1 MQDRSRSRSRLAR
14 RLRHQVVKHEP
25 GEPMGAT
32 HPTVLVVDDERGSRE
47 SLRMILAPHHNVIQA
62 GSGAEALEALRTS
75 KVELMTLDL
84 NMPGM
89 KGEDVMRVVRSEFP
103 QVEIIVITGCGT
115 LESATSGI
123 RYGICDYLQKPFD
136 VVQVTASVMRALS
149 RQRARTRLSTFLQE
163 LGTVVGKDRDAD
175 AILTD
180 VDRSQKLRGRLGGI
194 FGERSPASQPANE
207 APLDPPRTI
216 EFLEV
221 LAETIE
227 TKDRFMRGHARR
239 VAMYAAL
246 IADRL
251 CLSAEDHE
259 HVRIAAFLH
268 DLGKVG
274 VPTDLLLR
282 AGALDANERHL
293 VEQHPEIGARL
304 ITPLDIPA
312 AISLAI
318 RHHHEWWDGSGY
330 PDGLAGEDIPL
341 SARIIGV
348 ADAFDAMSCDRPY
361 RRALARQVIT
371 DEFKHFGGR
380 QFDPALAKEMLL
392 LLDTGVWDVD
402 PQMLAE
408 SMGGTASR
416 LSATG

>member
-1 MQDRSRSRSRLAR
+1 MQ
-14 RLRHQVVKHEP
+14 
-25 GEPMGAT
+25 
-32 HPTVLVVDDERGSRE
+32 PTVLVVDDERGSRE
-47 SLRMILAPHHNVIQA
+47 SLRMILSPQHKVLQA
-62 GSGAEALEALRTS
+62 GSGAEALEVLRTN

-103 QVEIIVITGCGT
+103 QVELIVITGCGT

-136 VVQVTASVMRALS
+136 VVQVTGSVMRALS
-149 RQRARTRLSTFLQE
+149 RQQARTRLSAFLEE
-163 LGTVVGKDRDAD
+163 LGGVVGKDRDAH
-175 AILTD
+175 AILSD
-180 VDRSQKLRGRLGGI
+180 VERSQKLRGRLGGI
-194 FGERSPASQPANE
+194 FGGRSLAGRPADGSA
-207 APLDPPRTI
+207 LDPPRTI

-239 VAMYAAL
+239 VALYAGL

-251 CLSAEDHE
+251 RLSAQDRE

-282 AGALDANERHL
+282 AGALDANERHV

-304 ITPLDIPA
+304 IKPLDIPA
-312 AISLAI
+312 AVSLAI

-341 SARIIGV
+341 AARIIGV

-361 RRALARQVIT
+361 RRALARQVIN

-380 QFDPALAKEMLL
+380 QFDPNLAKEMLL

-402 PQMLAE
+402 PEMLAE
-408 SMGGTASR
+408 SLGGSGSR
-416 LSATG
+416 LAAAG

>member
-1 MQDRSRSRSRLAR
+1 
-14 RLRHQVVKHEP
+14 
-25 GEPMGAT
+25 MGDT

-62 GSGAEALEALRTS
+62 GSGVEALEALRTS

-136 VVQVTASVMRALS
+136 VVQVTASVARALS
-149 RQRARTRLSTFLQE
+149 RQRARTRLSAFLEE
-163 LGTVVGKDRDAD
+163 LGGVVGKDRDAH
-175 AILTD
+175 AILSD
-180 VDRSQKLRGRLGGI
+180 VERSQKLRGRLGGI
-194 FGERSPASQPANE
+194 FGGRSLAGRPADGSA
-207 APLDPPRTI
+207 LDPPRTI

-239 VAMYAAL
+239 VALYAGL
-246 IADRL
+246 LADRL

-282 AGALDANERHL
+282 ASALDANERHL
-293 VEQHPEIGARL
+293 VELHPEIGARL
-304 ITPLDIPA
+304 IKPLDIPA
-312 AISLAI
+312 AVSLAI

-330 PDGLAGEDIPL
+330 PDGLSGEDIPL

-361 RRALARQVIT
+361 RHALARQVIT

-380 QFDPALAKEMLL
+380 QFDPNLAKEILL

-408 SMGGTASR
+408 SLGGAASR
-416 LSATG
+416 FAAAG

>member
-1 MQDRSRSRSRLAR
+1 MTFAM
-14 RLRHQVVKHEP
+14 P
-25 GEPMGAT
+25 GPDTDLGSPMT
-32 HPTVLVVDDERGSRE
+32 ETQPTVLVVDDERGSRE
-47 SLRMILAPHHNVIQA
+47 SLRMILTPHHKVLQA
-62 GSGAEALEALRTS
+62 GSGAEALEALRTQR
-75 KVELMTLDL
+75 VELMTLDL

-103 QVEIIVITGCGT
+103 HTEIIVITGCGS
-115 LESATSGI
+115 LESATAGI

-149 RQRARTRLSTFLQE
+149 RQRARTRLSAFLEQ
-163 LGTVVGKDRDAD
+163 LGEVVGKDRDAH
-175 AILTD
+175 AILSD
-180 VDRSQKLRGRLGGI
+180 VERSQKLRGRLGGI
-194 FGERSPASQPANE
+194 FSERAQSDGA
-207 APLDPPRTI
+207 APLDPPRTV

-227 TKDRFMRGHARR
+227 SKDRFMRGHARR
-239 VAMYAAL
+239 VALYAGL
-246 IADRL
+246 LADRL
-251 CLSAEDHE
+251 CLSAQDHE

-304 ITPLDIPA
+304 IQPLDIPPS
-312 AISLAI
+312 ISLAI

-330 PDGLAGEDIPL
+330 PDGLSGEDIPL
-341 SARIIGV
+341 AARIIAV

-380 QFDPALAKEMLL
+380 QFDPNLSKEIVV
-392 LLDTGVWDVD
+392 LLDTGVWDID

-408 SMGGTASR
+408 SIGTTAPR
-416 LSATG
+416 QVTAG

>member
-1 MQDRSRSRSRLAR
+1 MADKQ
-14 RLRHQVVKHEP
+14 
-25 GEPMGAT
+25 
-32 HPTVLVVDDERGSRE
+32 PTVLVVDDERGSRE
-47 SLRMILAPHHNVIQA
+47 SLRMILTPQHDVLQA
-62 GSGAEALEALRTS
+62 GSGAEALETLRTN

-136 VVQVTASVMRALS
+136 VVQVTGAVSRALS
-149 RQRARTRLSTFLQE
+149 RQRARTRLTAFLEE
-163 LGTVVGKDRDAD
+163 LGGVVGKDRDAH

-180 VDRSQKLRGRLGGI
+180 VERSQKLRGRLGGI
-194 FGERSPASQPANE
+194 FGERGSASRPANGS
-207 APLDPPRTI
+207 PLDPPRTV

-239 VAMYAAL
+239 VALYAGL

-251 CLSAEDHE
+251 CLSAQDRE

-304 ITPLDIPA
+304 IKPLDIPA
-312 AISLAI
+312 AVSLAI

-341 SARIIGV
+341 SARIISV

-380 QFDPALAKEMLL
+380 QFDPNLAKEILL
-392 LLDTGVWDVD
+392 LLDTGIWDID
-402 PQMLAE
+402 PQILAE
-408 SMGGTASR
+408 SAVGNASQ
-416 LSATG
+416 LAIAG

>member
-1 MQDRSRSRSRLAR
+1 MSDAQ
-14 RLRHQVVKHEP
+14 
-25 GEPMGAT
+25 
-32 HPTVLVVDDERGSRE
+32 PTVLVVDDERGSRE
-47 SLRMILAPHHNVIQA
+47 SLRMILSPHHNVLQA

-103 QVEIIVITGCGT
+103 QTEIIVITGCGS
-115 LESATSGI
+115 LESATAGI
-123 RYGICDYLQKPFD
+123 RSGICDYLQKPFD

-149 RQRARTRLSTFLQE
+149 RQRARARLSAFLEE
-163 LGTVVGKDRDAD
+163 LGGVVGKDRDAH
-175 AILTD
+175 AILSD
-180 VDRSQKLRGRLGGI
+180 VERSQKLRGRLGGL
-194 FGERSPASQPANE
+194 FSERAANQPVGG
-207 APLDPPRTI
+207 APFDPPRTV

-227 TKDRFMRGHARR
+227 CKDRFMRGHARR
-239 VAMYAAL
+239 VAMYAGL
-246 IADRL
+246 LADRL

-259 HVRIAAFLH
+259 HVRISAFLH

-304 ITPLDIPA
+304 IKPLDIPA
-312 AISLAI
+312 SISLAI

-330 PDGLAGEDIPL
+330 PDGLAGDDIPL
-341 SARIIGV
+341 SARIISV

-380 QFDPALAKEMLL
+380 QFDPNLAKEIVV
-392 LLDTGVWDVD
+392 LLDTGVWEID

-408 SMGGTASR
+408 SVGQTAPR
-416 LSATG
+416 HVAAG

>member
-1 MQDRSRSRSRLAR
+1 
-14 RLRHQVVKHEP
+14 
-25 GEPMGAT
+25 
-32 HPTVLVVDDERGSRE
+32 
-47 SLRMILAPHHNVIQA
+47 
-62 GSGAEALEALRTS
+62 
-75 KVELMTLDL
+75 MTLDL

-115 LESATSGI
+115 LESAASGI

-149 RQRARTRLSTFLQE
+149 RQRARTRLSAFLEE
-163 LGTVVGKDRDAD
+163 LGEVVGKERDAH

-180 VDRSQKLRGRLGGI
+180 VERSQKLRGRLGGI
-194 FGERSPASQPANE
+194 FGERGAASQPAAG

-239 VAMYAAL
+239 VALYAGL

-259 HVRIAAFLH
+259 HVRIAGFLH

-304 ITPLDIPA
+304 IKPLDIPA
-312 AISLAI
+312 AVSLAI

-330 PDGLAGEDIPL
+330 PDGLSGEDIPL
-341 SARIIGV
+341 SARIISV

-380 QFDPALAKEMLL
+380 QFDPDLAKEILL

-408 SMGGTASR
+408 SVGGNAARLAAAS
-416 LSATG
+416 

>member
-1 MQDRSRSRSRLAR
+1 MAEKL
-14 RLRHQVVKHEP
+14 
-25 GEPMGAT
+25 
-32 HPTVLVVDDERGSRE
+32 PTVLVVDDERGSRE
-47 SLRMILAPHHNVIQA
+47 SLRMILSPHHEVVQA
-62 GSGAEALEALRTS
+62 GNGAEALEALRTH
-75 KVELMTLDL
+75 KIELMTLDL

-103 QVEIIVITGCGT
+103 QTEIIVITGCGT

-136 VVQVTASVMRALS
+136 VVQVTASVSRALS
-149 RQRARTRLSTFLQE
+149 RQRARTRLSAFLEE
-163 LGTVVGKDRDAD
+163 LGEVVGKERDAV
-175 AILTD
+175 AILSD
-180 VDRSQKLRGRLGGI
+180 VERSQKLRGRLGGI
-194 FGERSPASQPANE
+194 FGARGPASQPGNG
-207 APLDPPRTI
+207 APLDPPRTV

-239 VAMYAAL
+239 VALYAGL

-282 AGALDANERHL
+282 AGALDSNERHL

-304 ITPLDIPA
+304 IKPLDIPTA
-312 AISLAI
+312 VSLAI

-341 SARIIGV
+341 SARIISV

-361 RRALARQVIT
+361 RRALARQVVT

-380 QFDPALAKEMLL
+380 QFDPNLAKEILL

-402 PQMLAE
+402 PQLLAE
-408 SMGGTASR
+408 SVGDVGARMAAAG
-416 LSATG
+416 

>member
-1 MQDRSRSRSRLAR
+1 MSSKQ
-14 RLRHQVVKHEP
+14 
-25 GEPMGAT
+25 
-32 HPTVLVVDDERGSRE
+32 PTLLVVDDERGSRE
-47 SLRMILAPHHNVIQA
+47 SLRMILSPHHNVLQA
-62 GSGAEALEALRTS
+62 GSGAEALDVLRTQA
-75 KVELMTLDL
+75 VELMTLDL

-89 KGEDVMRVVRSEFP
+89 KGEDLMRLVRSEFP

-136 VVQVTASVMRALS
+136 VVQVTGAVMRALS
-149 RQRARTRLSTFLQE
+149 RQHARTRLSAFLEE
-163 LGTVVGKDRDAD
+163 LGGVVGKERDAH
-175 AILTD
+175 AILND
-180 VDRSQKLRGRLGGI
+180 VERSQKLRGRLGGL
-194 FGERSPASQPANE
+194 FGERGSASEPGGAT
-207 APLDPPRTI
+207 PLDPPRTI

-239 VAMYAAL
+239 VALYAGL
-246 IADRL
+246 LADRL
-251 CLSAEDHE
+251 CLSAKDHE

-282 AGALDANERHL
+282 AGALDVKERHL

-304 ITPLDIPA
+304 LKPLDIPA
-312 AISLAI
+312 AIPLAI

-330 PDGLAGEDIPL
+330 PDGLSGEEIPL

-361 RRALARQVIT
+361 RRALDRRVIT
-371 DEFKHFGGR
+371 DEFQRFSGT
-380 QFDPALAKEMLL
+380 QFDPNLAKEMLL
-392 LLDTGVWDVD
+392 LLETGVWDVD
-402 PQMLAE
+402 PQLLADSVGE
-408 SMGGTASR
+408 ILPRMASA
-416 LSATG
+416 SPA